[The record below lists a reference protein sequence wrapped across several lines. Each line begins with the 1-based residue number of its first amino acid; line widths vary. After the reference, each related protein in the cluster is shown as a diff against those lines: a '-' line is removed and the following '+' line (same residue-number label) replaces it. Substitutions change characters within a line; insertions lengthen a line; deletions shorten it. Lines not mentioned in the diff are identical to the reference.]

1 MNKTVA
7 NKFNTL
13 EAYVKTQ
20 DSSIT
25 DAITWESISK
35 E

>member
-1 MNKTVA
+1 MNSTVT

-13 EAYVKTQ
+13 EVYVKTQ

-25 DAITWESISK
+25 DAITWENITK